1 MHMGYVVGKTT
12 VCTIM
17 QCCNGLMCSVQ
28 GPQCTL
34 ESSKRLWTF
43 NAVKVAQCNIV
54 TKCEN
59 DSTSILYVKNVKD
72 ALLPLVNFRKCRM

>member
-1 MHMGYVVGKTT
+1 MGYVVRKTT

-43 NAVKVAQCNIV
+43 NAVKVAQYTIV

-59 DSTSILYVKNVKD
+59 DSTSVFYVKKVKD
-72 ALLPLVNFRKCRM
+72 SHSFATCRF